1 MNKKKYKKKDKEKEM
16 SLPTTTAARGVSVGD
31 TQRGDLVVRAS
42 GLVKRFGRSTALDGL
57 DLEVKTGEV
66 HGFLG
71 PNGAGKSTTIRIL
84 LGLARKSGGEVS
96 LFGHDPWLHAAPLH
110 RRLAYVPGDVALW
123 PGLSGGQCI
132 DVLAQVHGGIRADR
146 RQELIDRFDLDP
158 TKRAR
163 DYSKGNRQKVSL
175 VAALAADVD
184 LLVFDEPTSGL
195 DPLMEQVFQDTIR
208 ERAAEGVTVLLSSHI
223 LGEVEALATRV
234 SIIRQG
240 RRVTTGT
247 LAELRRHTRTNIHAL
262 TQSAPQLDAVP
273 GVGNLDLE
281 QRDDITDTRLS
292 VDPAA
297 LDDVVGRLHAA
308 GLHTLTITPPSLDEL
323 FLHAYADQGERR

>member
-1 MNKKKYKKKDKEKEM
+1 MNTMEEEM
-16 SLPTTTAARGVSVGD
+16 SQTTMIAARRAAAGD
-31 TQRGDLVVRAS
+31 PPTGELVVRAS
-42 GLVKRFGRSTALDGL
+42 GLVKRYGRFTALDGL
-57 DLEVKTGEV
+57 DLEVRAGEV

-84 LGLARKSGGEVS
+84 LGLVRKSGGDVS
-96 LFGHDPWLHAAPLH
+96 LFGHDPWRRAAPLH

-146 RQELIDRFDLDP
+146 RQELIERFELDP
-158 TKRAR
+158 SKRAR

-175 VAALAADVD
+175 IAALGAVVE
-184 LLVFDEPTSGL
+184 LLVLDEPTSGL
-195 DPLMEQVFQDTIR
+195 DPLMEQAFQETIR

-223 LGEVEALATRV
+223 LGEVEALASRV

-240 RRVTTGT
+240 KRVTTGT
-247 LAELRRHTRTNIHAL
+247 LAELRRHTRTSIHAS
-262 TQSAPQLDAVP
+262 TRTAPQLDGLS

-281 QRDDITDTRLS
+281 ESDGTTQVRLS
-292 VDPAA
+292 VDPTA
-297 LDDVVGRLHAA
+297 LEEVVGRLHAA
-308 GLHTLTITPPSLDEL
+308 GLDTLTVTPPSLDEL
-323 FLHAYADQGERR
+323 FLHAYADGGDQA

>member
-1 MNKKKYKKKDKEKEM
+1 MNTMEEER
-16 SLPTTTAARGVSVGD
+16 SQTTMIAARRAAAGD
-31 TQRGDLVVRAS
+31 PPTGELVVRAS
-42 GLVKRFGRSTALDGL
+42 GLVKRYGRFTALDGL
-57 DLEVKTGEV
+57 DLEVRAGEV

-84 LGLARKSGGEVS
+84 LGLVRKSGGDVS
-96 LFGHDPWLHAAPLH
+96 LFGHDPWHHAAPLH

-158 TKRAR
+158 SKRAR

-175 VAALAADVD
+175 IAALGAEVE
-184 LLVFDEPTSGL
+184 LLVLDEPTSGL
-195 DPLMEQVFQDTIR
+195 DPLMEQAFQETIR

-223 LGEVEALATRV
+223 LGEVEALASRV

-240 RRVTTGT
+240 KRVTTGT
-247 LAELRRHTRTNIHAL
+247 LAELRRHTRTSIHAS
-262 TQSAPQLDAVP
+262 TRTAPQLDGLS

-281 QRDDITDTRLS
+281 ESDGTTQVRLS
-292 VDPAA
+292 VDPTA
-297 LDDVVGRLHAA
+297 LEEVVGRLHAA
-308 GLHTLTITPPSLDEL
+308 GLDTLTVTPPSLDEL
-323 FLHAYADQGERR
+323 FLHAYADGGDQA